1 MIILLSSII
10 VIIII
15 IVLLS
20 LSDVPY
26 DHNLINTIQGN
37 FPKLFCYSL
46 VSKFIFCFLHFEYFA
61 HFANILQIIREYYT
75 NIFQGHLNPR
85 GSGHASAPPRSCYA
99 QHLHFDVDENDDDD
113 DRYCGDN
120 NDQWSRWWWW
130 RYQLDNDDGNGDFDI
145 NDENH
150 DYNINDD
157 PETVALVNCTLM
169 STMLTMRTTYILLT
183 DTVMTTVTSAALWC

>member
-10 VIIII
+10 IIIII

-26 DHNLINTIQGN
+26 DHNLINIIQGN

-61 HFANILQIIREYYT
+61 HFANIWQIICEYFT

-99 QHLHFDVDENDDDD
+99 QHLHFDVNHDDHD

-120 NDQWSRWWWW
+120 ND
-130 RYQLDNDDGNGDFDI
+130 DADDDGDI
-145 NDENH
+145 N
-150 DYNINDD
+150 
-157 PETVALVNCTLM
+157 ET
-169 STMLTMRTTYILLT
+169 
-183 DTVMTTVTSAALWC
+183 TVMVMVILIFMIATSMMTWRRQP